1 MIRPVMC
8 DSKDYP
14 LSQHV
19 YRVMRVVG
27 TMTLIGGLLS
37 GCVSSEKYEAEKARA
52 LNFQRLLA
60 QEEKRTGEVNVKFQD
75 AQRELGTLQSD
86 TRDLTA
92 ELDAM
97 RDQFTST
104 QDELT
109 RLREGKMTDVKSDE
123 LTLSEPS
130 ISEFGLEDIEFKD
143 SDFADISADLG
154 GDTGDSMGSSM
165 SSLSTGVSDAHTV
178 SRGDTLF
185 SISRRY
191 DITVGDLKAWNN
203 LSGNLIQP
211 GQKLIVTR
219 P

>member
-1 MIRPVMC
+1 MIRPVLCNM
-8 DSKDYP
+8 KFNP

-19 YRVMRVVG
+19 FRAVRIVG
-27 TMTLIGGLLS
+27 TMTLVGGLLS

-60 QEEKRTGEVNVKFQD
+60 QEEKRTGEVNVKLQE
-75 AQRELGTLQSD
+75 AQRELGNLQSE
-86 TRDLTA
+86 TRDMTS

-97 RDQFTST
+97 RDQFTNT
-104 QDELT
+104 QEELT
-109 RLREGKMTDVKSDE
+109 RLRDGKLNDVKSDDM
-123 LTLSEPS
+123 TLAEPS

-154 GDTGDSMGSSM
+154 GDSMDSMASTM
-165 SSLSTGVSDAHTV
+165 SPGVSDAHTV
-178 SRGDTLF
+178 SKGDTLY

-191 DITVGDLKAWNN
+191 GVSVGDLQSWNK
-203 LSGNLIQP
+203 LAGNLIQP

>member
-1 MIRPVMC
+1 MIRPVKSDTQC
-8 DSKDYP
+8 YP

-19 YRVMRVVG
+19 FRMLRVIG

-37 GCVSSEKYEAEKARA
+37 GCVSNEKYEAEKARA

-60 QEEKRTGEVNVKFQD
+60 QEEKRTGEVNVKFQE

-104 QDELT
+104 QEELT
-109 RLREGKMTDVKSDE
+109 RLREGKLETKSDE

-154 GDTGDSMGSSM
+154 GDTGDSMAASM

-178 SRGDTLF
+178 ARGDTLF

-191 DITVGDLKAWNN
+191 DITVADLKSWNN

>member
-1 MIRPVMC
+1 MMISPVICETLRARM
-8 DSKDYP
+8 SRTTKQT
-14 LSQHV
+14 LHIIGS
-19 YRVMRVVG
+19 VVV
-27 TMTLIGGLLS
+27 LGGLLS

-60 QEEKRTGEVNVKFQD
+60 QEEKRTGEVNEKYQEV
-75 AQRELGTLQSD
+75 QRELTSLESQN
-86 TRDLTA
+86 RDLTS

-109 RLREGKMTDVKSDE
+109 RLRDGKVEDIQSED

-143 SDFADISADLG
+143 SDFADIG
-154 GDTGDSMGSSM
+154 GGLDEDSMATSM
-165 SSLSTGVSDAHTV
+165 MDGTTQSHTV
-178 SRGDTLF
+178 SQGETLF
-185 SISRRY
+185 SISRQHG
-191 DITVGDLKAWNN
+191 VSVNDLKAWNN
-203 LSGNLIQP
+203 LPGNLIKP
-211 GQKLIVTR
+211 GQKLIVSK

>member
-8 DSKDYP
+8 NTNVYP
-14 LSQHV
+14 LSQNV
-19 YRVMRVVG
+19 FRMLRVIGVMTVV
-27 TMTLIGGLLS
+27 GGLLS

-60 QEEKRTGEVNVKFQD
+60 QEEKRTGEVNVKLQE
-75 AQRELGTLQSD
+75 AQRELGNLQSE
-86 TRDLTA
+86 TRDMTA

-104 QDELT
+104 QEELT
-109 RLREGKMTDVKSDE
+109 RLRDGKLNDVKSDDM
-123 LTLSEPS
+123 TLAEPS

-154 GDTGDSMGSSM
+154 GDSMDSMASTMSPGDSN
-165 SSLSTGVSDAHTV
+165 AHTV
-178 SRGDTLF
+178 SKGDTLY

-191 DITVGDLKAWNN
+191 GISVGDLQSWNK
-203 LSGNLIQP
+203 LAGNLIQP
-211 GQKLIVTR
+211 GQKLIVSR

>member
-1 MIRPVMC
+1 MIRPVLCNM
-8 DSKDYP
+8 KFNP

-19 YRVMRVVG
+19 FRAVRIVG
-27 TMTLIGGLLS
+27 TMTLVGGLLS

-60 QEEKRTGEVNVKFQD
+60 QEEKRTGEVNVKLQE
-75 AQRELGTLQSD
+75 AQRELGNLQSE
-86 TRDLTA
+86 TRDMTS

-97 RDQFTST
+97 RDQFTNT
-104 QDELT
+104 QEELT
-109 RLREGKMTDVKSDE
+109 RLRDGKLNDVKSDDM
-123 LTLSEPS
+123 TLAEPS

-154 GDTGDSMGSSM
+154 GDSMDSMASTM
-165 SSLSTGVSDAHTV
+165 SPGVSDAHTV
-178 SRGDTLF
+178 SKGDTLY

-191 DITVGDLKAWNN
+191 GVSVGDLQSWNK
-203 LSGNLIQP
+203 LAGNLIQH